1 VSDKPAV
8 SDKSEVSTN
17 CESCPTPNASWYTS
31 TTGADALQLGLVDQ
45 LGGLQDAIEVA
56 RREASLSQ
64 EVGTSRHSNPMFM
77 HWPVP
82 CALRPLYRSLQHLM
96 RSFRHTARL
105 VHNIVDSQSPALT
118 PTVPLLAGC
127 RSRGLPAAGNVA
139 AAAARRH
146 AWGPADDGF
155 CGRRPACGHDGI
167 PCSGTAAQQHD
178 VDGQHFG
185 GQRRDQLL
193 AGGGAGNG
201 GGGRRNRARCRA
213 DGCAGR
219 PSIGMRHMRTLTV
232 KEECSYVMLCCFEF

>member
-1 VSDKPAV
+1 MSDKPAV

-155 CGRRPACGHDGI
+155 CGRRPACGQQRH
-167 PCSGTAAQQHD
+167 PMQRHCCSAA
-178 VDGQHFG
+178 
-185 GQRRDQLL
+185 
-193 AGGGAGNG
+193 
-201 GGGRRNRARCRA
+201 
-213 DGCAGR
+213 
-219 PSIGMRHMRTLTV
+219 
-232 KEECSYVMLCCFEF
+232 